1 MQLLDKTAIFLLLIG
16 AEKGQK
22 VISLMDT
29 GEIKAVMPAI
39 RRVSKIE
46 PAIQTEIWQ
55 EFADLGYE
63 ASMSPAEILTIVRFL
78 FAGSRIERNKEACF
92 HKKY

>member
-1 MQLLDKTAIFLLLIG
+1 MQLLDKTAVFLLLIG

-29 GEIKAVMPAI
+29 GEIKAIMPAI

-46 PAIQTEIWQ
+46 PILQKEIWQ
-55 EFADLGYE
+55 EFAALGYE
-63 ASMSPAEILTIVRFL
+63 QSMAPAEILTIVRFL

-92 HKKY
+92 QKKY

>member
-1 MQLLDKTAIFLLLIG
+1 MQLLDKTAIFLLMIG

-39 RRVSKIE
+39 RRISVMD
-46 PAIQTEIWQ
+46 QTTQKEVWQ

-63 ASMSPAEILTIVRFL
+63 PSMLPAEILTIIRFL
-78 FAGSRIERNKEACF
+78 FSGSRIERTKEACF
-92 HKKY
+92 QKKR